1 MENEK
6 VNIDPSQM
14 ANYPAPEIPVTE
26 AWQDMSRRLDTDLP
40 VVDKVDTAK
49 KRRNKY
55 LLSLLLFLAGSIV
68 YYKVYYSAPSSTEG
82 EKKAISKSTNSAFK
96 SENNIPVSQSVDKN
110 NSGKIINES
119 TNSPVPPDN
128 ITAKRAV
135 ADAKEKQQA
144 DHAIVTNPALK
155 MKNTGTLTIKSGT
168 ANNLTAL
175 VNHKAPLTSK
185 TGSGRQENAVLN
197 KSGNFQV
204 KDQKTT
210 VASGNSVLPVP
221 SADTTLEKSTAE
233 ASEEPMNDDAET
245 ITDAAKITE
254 ESTSPQEED
263 QITRQELNQ
272 GVNSAPVFVTDAL
285 QNSEEKKTSKAI
297 KQLGLSYGL
306 QWNAGLPL
314 QGTKNY
320 FSGTNGSSQPYIALI
335 PDLWVSKQVGPKMD
349 LLLMVHLTNLYATGE
364 KPLASAKGAYSPSD
378 TTTVTRSVSLLKTSG
393 FSAGL
398 QYDYHFYKRW
408 SFGAG
413 LNYHTLNRAL
423 VKEKTTAFYT
433 GALLSE
439 YTTVA
444 QKNGSNWLY
453 LNASFFTGKL
463 ELSYQW
469 RKIKTGASLYVPI
482 SDLSSV
488 PGNRIRPVNG
498 QLFLRWRLGK

>member
-6 VNIDPSQM
+6 LNIDPSQM
-14 ANYPAPEIPVTE
+14 ANYPAPEIPVAE
-26 AWQDMSRRLDTDLP
+26 AWQDMSRRLDTELP
-40 VVDKVDTAK
+40 VADKVDTSK
-49 KRRNKY
+49 KRRNRY

-68 YYKVYYSAPSSTEG
+68 YYKVYYSEHLSPG
-82 EKKAISKSTNSAFK
+82 IEKKRISKSANSAIK
-96 SENNIPVSQSVDKN
+96 LENNIPVSQSVDK
-110 NSGKIINES
+110 STAGKIINHS

-155 MKNTGTLTIKSGT
+155 MKNTGTLTINSGT
-168 ANNLTAL
+168 ANNLVTL
-175 VNHKAPLTSK
+175 VNHNAHFTSK
-185 TGSGRQENAVLN
+185 TGDGRQENAVLN
-197 KSGNFQV
+197 KAESPRV
-204 KDQKTT
+204 KDQKTI
-210 VASGNSVLPVP
+210 VVSANSVLPAP

-233 ASEEPMNDDAET
+233 ATEEPMNDDAAT
-245 ITDAAKITE
+245 ITDAAKLTQE
-254 ESTSPQEED
+254 ATSPQEED
-263 QITRQELNQ
+263 QTTRQEVNQ
-272 GVNSAPVFVTDAL
+272 SVISAPALVTGAS
-285 QNSEEKKTSKAI
+285 QSSEEKKTSKAI

-306 QWNAGLPL
+306 QWNAALPL

-349 LLLMVHLTNLYATGE
+349 LLLMVHFTNLYATGE
-364 KPLASAKGAYSPSD
+364 KPLTSVKGAYSPSD

-408 SFGAG
+408 SIGAG

-433 GALLSE
+433 GDLLSE

-444 QKNGSNWLY
+444 QKNGSDWLY